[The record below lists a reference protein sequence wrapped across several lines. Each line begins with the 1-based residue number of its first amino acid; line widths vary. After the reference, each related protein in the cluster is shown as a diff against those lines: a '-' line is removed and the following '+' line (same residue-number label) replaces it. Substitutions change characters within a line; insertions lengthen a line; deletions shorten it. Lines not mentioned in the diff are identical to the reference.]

1 MTAQI
6 IIMAVCLLMSAY
18 FSATETAFSTMSKTK
33 LKTMIDKGNKR
44 ATLALKLSENYD
56 RLISTILIGNNI
68 VNILLSSIAT
78 VFVITLLL
86 NARGEAFSDNYSTL
100 ISTAA
105 TTVVVLIF
113 GEITPK
119 SVAKN
124 HPEGFALFASPF
136 MQFFMWIMF
145 PVVILFAGWTKLVNR
160 IFRGDEDNKMS
171 QEELLML
178 VEEVQEEGTI
188 DDEEGDLLR
197 NAINFPELKA
207 EDILTHRVDLEGFE
221 IGTPMEEVGKLFE
234 ESHFSRLLVYQDS
247 IDNIVGVLHQKDVFT
262 SKGLT
267 DKPLD
272 ELISEP
278 LFIHKT
284 ARIDELLR
292 ELQQIK
298 SHMAVVLDEY
308 GGTLGI
314 VTMEDILEEL
324 VGDIWD
330 EHDEVVEDYKEVAED
345 TFRVDCGGTL
355 AEFCDFFDLEIES
368 DNITINGWIM
378 EELDKIPACGDRFS
392 YENLDITVIETD
404 FRRVSTIEVVRRE
417 PDEDD
422 EEDTKKSK
430 RDRDRDEDEDTK
442 KSKRDRDR
450 DEDEDKEKDS
460 KKSKRDREDSDED
473 DEEDTASSKKK
484 SRDRAGV

>member
-18 FSATETAFSTMSKTK
+18 FSATETAFSTLSKTK
-33 LKTMIDKGNKR
+33 LKTMIEKGNKR
-44 ATLALKLSENYD
+44 APLALKLSENYD
-56 RLISTILIGNNI
+56 KLISTILIGNNL
-68 VNILLSSIAT
+68 VNILLSSLAT
-78 VFVITLLL
+78 IVVMDICRNLKS
-86 NARGEAFSDNYSTL
+86 EAFAQAYSTM
-100 ISTAA
+100 ISTVI
-105 TTVVVLIF
+105 TTVVVLLF

-119 SVAKN
+119 SMAKN
-124 HPEGFALFASPF
+124 RPESFAMFSAPL
-136 MQFFMWIMF
+136 MQFFIW
-145 PVVILFAGWTKLVNR
+145 ILFPIGILFSGWAKLINR
-160 IFRGDEDNKMS
+160 IFRNHEDSKMS

-221 IGTPMEEVGKLFE
+221 IGTPMEEIGRIFE

-262 SKGLT
+262 AKGLT
-267 DKPLD
+267 EKPLE

-284 ARIDELLR
+284 ERIDDLLR
-292 ELQQIK
+292 DLQTNK

-330 EHDEVVEDYKEVAED
+330 EHDEVVEDYKEIAEN
-345 TFRVDCGGTL
+345 TFRVDCGGNL
-355 AEFCDFFDLEIES
+355 SEFCDFFDLEIES

-378 EELDKIPACGDRFS
+378 EEMDKIPACGDKFS
-392 YENLDITVIETD
+392 YENLDITVTETD
-404 FRRVSTIEVVRRE
+404 FRRVSTIEVVRHE
-417 PDEDD
+417 IEDEDEDD
-422 EEDTKKSK
+422 KKSK
-430 RDRDRDEDEDTK
+430 RDKDKEKEDRDEDRDRDDDDHDREYKK
-442 KSKRDRDR
+442 KSK
-450 DEDEDKEKDS
+450 DK
-460 KKSKRDREDSDED
+460 
-473 DEEDTASSKKK
+473 
-484 SRDRAGV
+484 DRASV